1 MFVQVYDTQLVDLDV
16 IWFFE
21 DDDINDCFPSAVGV
35 FISKGEI
42 DEFDLTLNQSNMFSL
57 KKISLSTI
65 HTGGSGAVR
74 VKLCCALH
82 GNQMVMWL
90 FVWV

>member
-21 DDDINDCFPSAVGV
+21 DDDINDCFPPAVGV

-42 DEFDLTLNQSNMFSL
+42 DEFDLTLN
-57 KKISLSTI
+57 
-65 HTGGSGAVR
+65 
-74 VKLCCALH
+74 
-82 GNQMVMWL
+82 
-90 FVWV
+90 